1 MTGYGVSLKASDG
14 TKHEKIMDDVRNK
27 LLLQLTG
34 QEFVDLLREGL
45 GLSMLGYDDPE
56 PLEVKKH
63 LVYGLQGLC
72 DLLGCSISTAA
83 RIKKSGVID
92 AAISQT
98 GKIIV
103 IDADL
108 ALDLLNSHKKRSGM
122 RGGYKRK

>member
-1 MTGYGVSLKASDG
+1 
-14 TKHEKIMDDVRNK
+14 MDDARNK

-72 DLLGCSISTAA
+72 DLLSCSISTAA

-122 RGGYKRK
+122 RGGYKRR

>member
-1 MTGYGVSLKASDG
+1 MEDS
-14 TKHEKIMDDVRNK
+14 RNK

-45 GLSMLGYDDPE
+45 GLSALGYDDPE

-63 LVYGLQGLC
+63 LVYGLQGIC
-72 DLLGCSISTAA
+72 DLFGCSIATAS

-92 AAISQT
+92 AAISQV
-98 GKIIV
+98 GNIIV

-108 ALDLLNSHKKRSGM
+108 ALDLIKTHKKVRN
-122 RGGYKRK
+122 RRR

>member
-1 MTGYGVSLKASDG
+1 
-14 TKHEKIMDDVRNK
+14 MDDARNK

-45 GLSMLGYDDPE
+45 GLSMLGYDE
-56 PLEVKKH
+56 PQPMEVKKH
-63 LVYGLQGLC
+63 LVYGLQGLY
-72 DLLGCSISTAA
+72 GCSTSTAA

-108 ALDLLNSHKKRSGM
+108 ALDLLNSHKKKGGV
-122 RGGYKRK
+122 RGGYKRR

>member
-1 MTGYGVSLKASDG
+1 
-14 TKHEKIMDDVRNK
+14 MDDPRDK

-34 QEFVDLLREGL
+34 QEFIDLLREGL
-45 GLSMLGYDDPE
+45 GLSMLGYDQPE
-56 PLEVKKH
+56 PMEVKKH

-72 DLLGCSISTAA
+72 DLLGCSTATA
-83 RIKKSGVID
+83 SRIKNSGVID

-108 ALDLLNSHKKRSGM
+108 ALDLIKTSKKTKSR
-122 RGGYKRK
+122 RRCQ

>member
-1 MTGYGVSLKASDG
+1 
-14 TKHEKIMDDVRNK
+14 MDDARNK

-45 GLSMLGYDDPE
+45 GLSMLGYDE
-56 PLEVKKH
+56 PQSMEVKKH

-72 DLLGCSISTAA
+72 DLLGCSTSTAV

-108 ALDLLNSHKKRSGM
+108 ALDLLNSHKKKGGV
-122 RGGYKRK
+122 RGGYKRR

>member
-1 MTGYGVSLKASDG
+1 
-14 TKHEKIMDDVRNK
+14 MDDARNK

-45 GLSMLGYDDPE
+45 ELSMLGYDE
-56 PLEVKKH
+56 PQPMEVKKH

-72 DLLGCSISTAA
+72 DLLGCSMSTAA

-92 AAISQT
+92 AAISQA

-108 ALDLLNSHKKRSGM
+108 ALDLLNSRQKKGVV
-122 RGGYKRK
+122 RGSYKRR